1 MFDITFS
8 INKSPIN
15 KLYKDLQIVATLSGE
30 LRQQTSIL
38 TPTIQIEITPN
49 TTLNAVTT
57 ANYCYIESFNQRKYF
72 IEEWEIVN
80 ANILQFTAR
89 VDVLSTYADII
100 KQQKAIIKRQENL
113 WNLYLNDGSFKIF
126 QNPNILTK
134 AFPSGFYTDEYV
146 LSIAGK

>member
-15 KLYKDLQIVATLSGE
+15 KLYKDLQIVTTLSGE
-30 LRQQTSIL
+30 LRQSTSIL

-49 TTLNAVTT
+49 TTLNTVTT
-57 ANYCYIESFNQRKYF
+57 ANYCYIEAFNGRKYF
-72 IEEWEIVN
+72 VEEWEIIN
-80 ANILQFTAR
+80 ANILQFSAR

-126 QNPNILTK
+126 QNPNILTMP
-134 AFPSGFYTDEYV
+134 FPSGFYTDEYV

>member
-15 KLYKDLQIVATLSGE
+15 KLYKDLQIVTTLSGE
-30 LRQQTSIL
+30 LRQSTSIL
-38 TPTIQIEITPN
+38 TPTIQIEISPN
-49 TTLNAVTT
+49 TTLNTVTT
-57 ANYCYIESFNQRKYF
+57 ANYCYIEAFNGRKYF
-72 IEEWEIVN
+72 IEEWEIIN
-80 ANILQFTAR
+80 ANILQFSAR

-126 QNPNILTK
+126 QNPIILTK